1 MELFSLED
9 DDCNQ
14 LFITQSSNEKKLSE
28 ENAESLDQPNDFGRP
43 CCLLTQPQ
51 YEDISR
57 LQFWNSSFSRRGIRR
72 KWRCLGKYT
81 NWPAHYF

>member
-9 DDCNQ
+9 DDGNQ

-28 ENAESLDQPNDFGRP
+28 ENAESLDKLNDFGRP

-51 YEDISR
+51 YEDISDCNFEIPVS
-57 LQFWNSSFSRRGIRR
+57 LEEVFVANGDV
-72 KWRCLGKYT
+72 
-81 NWPAHYF
+81 